1 MKRRNKRNKGERSMT
16 TLYQRAN
23 IFNGKEEAL
32 ITDGWFVV
40 DNTSGRITAMGS
52 GKAPQADV
60 VVDLKGKYVMPGLI
74 NAHTHMT
81 MDPDALDSGLAVN
94 EIEASVLALKNLHTC
109 LKSGVT
115 YIREC
120 GATYDIDITM
130 ARLEREGKISQVPE
144 IMPSGR
150 AYSMT
155 GGHGDMPNFSC
166 LVDSPDEMRHAIRQG
181 MKNGAQ
187 TIKLMATGG
196 VMTEDD
202 HMFQP
207 QLSIEE
213 MRVAV
218 AEAHHK
224 GRTVS
229 AHAEGPQGIKN
240 AIAAGVDGVEHC
252 FYCDDEDIEKMIE
265 QGTHVNPTVV
275 ADWIIA
281 TKGKATLPTFQVVKA
296 ANALDDLLANLKKA
310 WDAGVK
316 MGLGTDAGTPFNG
329 FEMTPVELELMVELL
344 DRTPYQALMTSYAS
358 AEFMRIDKD
367 YGSLETGKYADFL
380 VLKHNPLVDIK
391 AVQEI
396 DKAVYKKG
404 VRQF

>member
-1 MKRRNKRNKGERSMT
+1 MK

-52 GKAPQADV
+52 GKVPQADV

>member
-1 MKRRNKRNKGERSMT
+1 MT

>member
-1 MKRRNKRNKGERSMT
+1 MK

-52 GKAPQADV
+52 GKVPQADV

-281 TKGKATLPTFQVVKA
+281 TKGKDTLPTFQVVKA

>member
-1 MKRRNKRNKGERSMT
+1 MK

>member
-1 MKRRNKRNKGERSMT
+1 MT

-40 DNTSGRITAMGS
+40 DDTSGRITAMGS

>member
-1 MKRRNKRNKGERSMT
+1 MT

-52 GKAPQADV
+52 GKVPQADV

>member
-1 MKRRNKRNKGERSMT
+1 MT

-23 IFNGKEEAL
+23 VFNGKEEAL

-52 GKAPQADV
+52 GKVPQADV

>member
-1 MKRRNKRNKGERSMT
+1 MT
-16 TLYQRAN
+16 TLYQGAN

-329 FEMTPVELELMVELL
+329 FEMTPVELELMVKLL

>member
-1 MKRRNKRNKGERSMT
+1 MT

-52 GKAPQADV
+52 GKVPQADV

-281 TKGKATLPTFQVVKA
+281 TKGKAALPTFQVVKA

>member
-1 MKRRNKRNKGERSMT
+1 MT

-60 VVDLKGKYVMPGLI
+60 VVDLKGKYVMSGLI

>member
-1 MKRRNKRNKGERSMT
+1 MK

-52 GKAPQADV
+52 GKVPQADV

-329 FEMTPVELELMVELL
+329 FEMTPVELELMVKLL

>member
-1 MKRRNKRNKGERSMT
+1 MT

-329 FEMTPVELELMVELL
+329 FEMTPVELELMVKLL

>member
-1 MKRRNKRNKGERSMT
+1 MT
-16 TLYQRAN
+16 TLYQGAN

>member
-1 MKRRNKRNKGERSMT
+1 MT

-52 GKAPQADV
+52 GKVPQADV

-202 HMFQP
+202 HMFQR

>member
-1 MKRRNKRNKGERSMT
+1 MT

-40 DNTSGRITAMGS
+40 DDTSGRITAMGS
-52 GKAPQADV
+52 GKVPQADV

>member
-1 MKRRNKRNKGERSMT
+1 MT

-52 GKAPQADV
+52 GKVPQADV

-329 FEMTPVELELMVELL
+329 FEMTPVELELMVKLL

>member
-1 MKRRNKRNKGERSMT
+1 MT
-16 TLYQRAN
+16 QTVYQHAN
-23 IFNGKEEAL
+23 VFNGKDENLLEDA
-32 ITDGWFVV
+32 WFVV
-40 DNTSGRITAMGS
+40 DEESGRITEMGS
-52 GKAPQADV
+52 GQAPAADRS
-60 VVDLKGKYVMPGLI
+60 VDLKGAYVMPGLI

-81 MDPDALDSGLAVN
+81 MDAHALDSGLGAN
-94 EIEASVLALKNLHTC
+94 IIQTTVLALDNLQTC

-120 GATYDIDITM
+120 GAAYDIDITM
-130 ARLEREGKISQVPE
+130 ARLERQGKIKQVPE

-155 GGHGDMPNFSC
+155 GGHGDMPNFSW
-166 LVDSPDEMRHAIRQG
+166 LVDDPHAMRHAIRQG
-181 MKNGAQ
+181 MKNGAE

-207 QLSIEE
+207 QLSVEE
-213 MRVAV
+213 MQVAV
-218 AEAHHK
+218 EEAHHK
-224 GRTVS
+224 GRTIS

-240 AIAAGVDGVEHC
+240 AIAAGVDGIEHC
-252 FYCDDEDIEKMIE
+252 FYCDDEDIEKMVD
-265 QGTHVNPTVV
+265 QGIHINPTIV

-281 TKGKATLPTFQVVKA
+281 TKGGEVLPDFQVVKA
-296 ANALDDLLANLKKA
+296 ADALDDLLANLKKA

-329 FEMTPVELELMVELL
+329 FDMAPKELELMVELL
-344 DRTPYQALMTSYAS
+344 DRTPYQALMTSYQS
-358 AEFMRIDKD
+358 AKFMNIDQD
-367 YGSLETGKYADFL
+367 YGSLETGKFADFL
-380 VLKHNPLVDIK
+380 VLKNNPLTDIT
-391 AVQEI
+391 AVQEV

-404 VRQF
+404 QRQF

>member
-1 MKRRNKRNKGERSMT
+1 MT

-52 GKAPQADV
+52 GKVPQADV

-296 ANALDDLLANLKKA
+296 ANALDDLLANLKKS
-310 WDAGVK
+310 
-316 MGLGTDAGTPFNG
+316 LG
-329 FEMTPVELELMVELL
+329 
-344 DRTPYQALMTSYAS
+344 R
-358 AEFMRIDKD
+358 R
-367 YGSLETGKYADFL
+367 
-380 VLKHNPLVDIK
+380 
-391 AVQEI
+391 
-396 DKAVYKKG
+396 
-404 VRQF
+404 R